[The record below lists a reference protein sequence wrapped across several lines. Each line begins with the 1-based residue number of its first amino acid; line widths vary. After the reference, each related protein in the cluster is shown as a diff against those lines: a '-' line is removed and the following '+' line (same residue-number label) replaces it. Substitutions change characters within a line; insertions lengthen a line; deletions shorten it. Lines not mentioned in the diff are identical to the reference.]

1 MLKQLKSQA
10 RRMVAKNYKSI
21 FSLMFLYEMFSV
33 ISVWIFNFG
42 MYKIF
47 WHEINGLLSFLLIIL
62 LLLIKIVFIPIITV
76 SFFRLGILFESNNKL
91 SLSTIKSFLT
101 RKNILNIVLINL
113 IPNIFNLPYSFL
125 KFFKQMFNDTIV
137 YSIFAF
143 ALIAITFFIEYK
155 FFICNYYFALNYKSA
170 WETLN
175 SSFKTMHNKLLKYI
189 YYECSFIVWFIV
201 FIVIGCFALIVSNK
215 LGIDIKYI
223 QLGVPSWFGFMLYYR
238 PYKFLV
244 DLLYSKRMLSD
255 YEQNL

>member
-1 MLKQLKSQA
+1 MSPKLTYKVVEMLKQLKSQA

-21 FSLMFLYEMFSV
+21 FSLMFLYEIFSV

-42 MYKIF
+42 IYKIF
-47 WHEINGLLSFLLIIL
+47 WHEINNLFSFLLIIL

-76 SFFRLGILFESNNKL
+76 SFFRLGILFETNNKL

-113 IPNIFNLPYSFL
+113 IPNIFNLSYSFL

-137 YSIFAF
+137 YSLFAF
-143 ALIAITFFIEYK
+143 ALIAITFLIEYK

-175 SSFKTMHNKLLKYI
+175 SSFKG
-189 YYECSFIVWFIV
+189 SF
-201 FIVIGCFALIVSNK
+201 L
-215 LGIDIKYI
+215 
-223 QLGVPSWFGFMLYYR
+223 
-238 PYKFLV
+238 
-244 DLLYSKRMLSD
+244 
-255 YEQNL
+255 

>member
-1 MLKQLKSQA
+1 MIKTSKYSESAIQT
-10 RRMVAKNYKSI
+10 
-21 FSLMFLYEMFSV
+21 
-33 ISVWIFNFG
+33 
-42 MYKIF
+42 
-47 WHEINGLLSFLLIIL
+47 INSNLLIIL

-113 IPNIFNLPYSFL
+113 IPNIFNLSYSFL

-143 ALIAITFFIEYK
+143 ALIAITFFIEHK